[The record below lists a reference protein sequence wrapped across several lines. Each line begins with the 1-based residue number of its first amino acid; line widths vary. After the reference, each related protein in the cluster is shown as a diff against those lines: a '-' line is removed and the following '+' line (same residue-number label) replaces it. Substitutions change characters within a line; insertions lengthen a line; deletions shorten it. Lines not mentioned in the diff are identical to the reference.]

1 MAENVQVVLRF
12 RPLSEKESLPS
23 ALEITDT
30 SVLVSDKNSTHE
42 FTFDYVFGVDSTQ
55 ESVYDKV
62 ARTAV
67 ESVCNGYNS
76 TIFAYGCS
84 GTGKTFTMFGDVD
97 SEQCGII
104 PRACETI
111 FRNTNKEVLNCSV
124 KFSFIEIY
132 NENIRDLL
140 NRRNSD
146 LAIRKCEKGI
156 YIQGLTEK
164 LVYGPE
170 DILSSISE
178 GSKQRTV
185 TSTQVNSV
193 SSRSHALLTV
203 TLTQTGIDESEIVS
217 KLNLVDLAGSE
228 NIGRSEVHGIALAEA
243 QNINRSLS
251 ALGNVINAL
260 TEVGRDHIPYRDSK
274 LTYIL
279 QDSLGGN
286 SKTVIIAT
294 ASPNIAVV
302 SETLSTM
309 KFAKRAK
316 EIKNAPKVNKNESH
330 TNLLKTISMLN
341 KKINI
346 LEHKLADSEHLNR
359 GVSEEMMKIM
369 IERWENK
376 INCLD
381 KELEGERTRNKNLLE
396 LFEKQRELCINISR
410 QLMKEKIKN

>member
-1 MAENVQVVLRF
+1 MAENIQVVLRF
-12 RPLSEKESLPS
+12 RPLHEAENSIG
-23 ALEITDT
+23 LEIIDR
-30 SVLVSDKNSTHE
+30 SVIISDKNTTHE
-42 FTFDYVFGVDSTQ
+42 FTYDYVFTEKSRQDT
-55 ESVYDKV
+55 VYDQV
-62 ARTAV
+62 AISAV

-84 GTGKTFTMFGDVD
+84 GTGKTYTMFGQENDLGV
-97 SEQCGII
+97 I

-111 FRNTNKEVLNCSV
+111 FRNMNKDLLTWSI

-140 NRRNSD
+140 NHRNSD

-164 LVYGPE
+164 LVYGAE
-170 DILSSISE
+170 DILHSISE

-185 TSTQVNSV
+185 SSTQVNSV
-193 SSRSHALLTV
+193 SSRSHALLTI
-203 TLTQTGIDESEIVS
+203 TITQTSIDESEIVS

-228 NIGRSEVHGIALAEA
+228 NVGRSEVHGIALAEA
-243 QNINRSLS
+243 QNINKSLS

-260 TEVGRDHIPYRDSK
+260 TEVGREHIPYRDSK

-294 ASPNIAVV
+294 ASPNTYVL

-316 EIKNAPKVNKNESH
+316 EIKNAPKVNKNESY
-330 TNLLKTISMLN
+330 TNLLKTISMLD

-346 LEHKLADSEHLNR
+346 LEHKLSDSENLNN
-359 GVSEEMMKIM
+359 GVSQEVMKTM
-369 IERWENK
+369 IERWEMK

-381 KELEGERTRNKNLLE
+381 RELECERIRNKNLLE

-410 QLMKEKIKN
+410 QLMNR

>member
-1 MAENVQVVLRF
+1 MAENIQVVLRF
-12 RPLSEKESLPS
+12 RPLHEAENSIG
-23 ALEITDT
+23 LEIIDR
-30 SVLVSDKNSTHE
+30 SVIILDKNTTHE
-42 FTFDYVFGVDSTQ
+42 FTYDYVFTEKSRQDT
-55 ESVYDKV
+55 VYDQV
-62 ARTAV
+62 ARSAV

-84 GTGKTFTMFGDVD
+84 GTGKTYTMFGQENDLGV
-97 SEQCGII
+97 I

-111 FRNTNKEVLNCSV
+111 FRNMNKDLLTWSI

-140 NRRNSD
+140 NHRNSD

-164 LVYGPE
+164 LVYGAE
-170 DILSSISE
+170 DILHSISE

-185 TSTQVNSV
+185 SSTQVNSV
-193 SSRSHALLTV
+193 SSRSHALLTI
-203 TLTQTGIDESEIVS
+203 TITQTGIDESEIVS

-228 NIGRSEVHGIALAEA
+228 NVGRSEVHGIALAEA
-243 QNINRSLS
+243 QNINKSLS

-260 TEVGRDHIPYRDSK
+260 TEVGREHIPYRDSK

-294 ASPNIAVV
+294 ASPNTYVL

-316 EIKNAPKVNKNESH
+316 EIKNAPKVNKNESY
-330 TNLLKTISMLN
+330 TNLLKTISMLD

-346 LEHKLADSEHLNR
+346 LEHKLSDSENLNN
-359 GVSEEMMKIM
+359 GVSQEVMKSM
-369 IERWENK
+369 IERWEMK

-381 KELEGERTRNKNLLE
+381 RELECERIRNKNLLE

-410 QLMKEKIKN
+410 ELMKR